1 MMAILLSSAWFSG
14 CSKHTI
20 VKPAEN
26 ITLDGMQEEYEHI
39 PKPVSSIKPHIGE
52 QDKAFDLYLK
62 DTFSDIDSY
71 KHQISQKLQDRN
83 RYGKNS
89 IEAPKKK
96 DADKLSKKGESRLYP
111 EMKEK
116 SNIKHPIYREM
127 R

>member
-1 MMAILLSSAWFSG
+1 MMAILLSSVWFSG

-20 VKPAEN
+20 IKPSEN

-39 PKPVSSIKPHIGE
+39 PKPVGSIKPHIRE
-52 QDKAFDLYLK
+52 QDKDFDLYLK

-71 KHQISQKLQDRN
+71 KYQISQKLQDQK

-89 IEAPKKK
+89 IDAVKKK
-96 DADKLSKKGESRLYP
+96 DEKPHKKEESRLYP

-127 R
+127 K